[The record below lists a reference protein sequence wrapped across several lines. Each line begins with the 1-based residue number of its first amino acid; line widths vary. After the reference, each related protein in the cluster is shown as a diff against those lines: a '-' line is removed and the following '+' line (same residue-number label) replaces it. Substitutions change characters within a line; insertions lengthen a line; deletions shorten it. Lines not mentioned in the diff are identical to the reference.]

1 MEVISEK
8 IAKLL
13 LEKNY
18 IESSMYDIYKYGI
31 MMLFEVMLSFITS
44 IFICCMMGMFLEGI
58 IFFALFIPI
67 RSYLGGLHM
76 KSYVACFLCSGIT
89 MTLIL
94 ILVKYLKPEPM
105 ISVIVLTFC
114 EILIIF
120 LATKDRKKSAD
131 GKEYFTKICY
141 ILIITESIGMFLF
154 LYGCNR
160 ILFLIACTMMLATL
174 SKLCENLIK

>member
-1 MEVISEK
+1 MEKVSER
-8 IAKLL
+8 ITKLL

-18 IESSMYDIYKYGI
+18 IEQSMYEVYKYGI

-44 IFICCMMGMFLEGI
+44 IFVCCIMGMFLEGI

-94 ILVKYLKPEPM
+94 ILVKYLKLEPM
-105 ISVIVLTFC
+105 ISTIVLTIC

-120 LATKDRKKSAD
+120 LATKERKKNAV
-131 GKEYFTKICY
+131 GKEYFKKICY
-141 ILIITESIGMFLF
+141 ISMITECIGMVLF
-154 LYGCNR
+154 IYGGNR
-160 ILFLIACTMMLATL
+160 ILFLITCTIVLATI